1 MSFEYFSKLTKTP
14 TIDTIPGCQS
24 HEEFVR
30 PYRDFLKTS
39 RKTYTLS
46 AVMILLYNLEGQAVI
61 PCIKRSKRPG
71 DKHSGQIGLPGGRKD
86 VSENDLWYTANR
98 ECQEEVGLNHRP
110 LYVTQLTPVQIP
122 VSGYEIHPYIALSQ
136 ETIPWK
142 IDSAEV
148 ESLHFIEVKDLI
160 NASIQQH
167 PVEVQYLSPAIEVP
181 AFIIDDL
188 VIWGATAMIL
198 AEFRDWVV
206 LQEKT
211 IGAA

>member
-1 MSFEYFSKLTKTP
+1 MNFEYFSKLTKTP
-14 TIDTIPGCQS
+14 TIHTTPGCQS

-30 PYRDFLKTS
+30 PYRDVLKTS

-46 AVMILLYNLEGQAVI
+46 AVMILLYNLEDKAVI

-86 VSENDLWYTANR
+86 PIDKDLWHTANR
-98 ECQEEVGLNHRP
+98 ECQEEVGLNHNP
-110 LYVTQLTPVQIP
+110 QYISQLTPVQIP

-136 ETIPWK
+136 QTIPWK
-142 IDSAEV
+142 VDSSEV
-148 ESLHFIEVKDLI
+148 ESLHFIEINDLM
-160 NASIQQH
+160 NATIQQLA
-167 PVEVQYLSPAIEVP
+167 VEVEYLSHAIEVP
-181 AFIIDDL
+181 AFTIDDM

-198 AEFRDWVV
+198 AEFKDWVV
-206 LQEKT
+206 LQKRA

>member
-30 PYRDFLKTS
+30 PYRNLLKTS
-39 RKTYTLS
+39 RNTYISS
-46 AVMILLYNLEGQAVI
+46 AVMILLYNLEGKAMI

-86 VSENDLWYTANR
+86 VSDKDLWHTALR
-98 ECQEEVGLNHRP
+98 ECQEEVGLNHSP
-110 LYVTQLTPVQIP
+110 QYITKLSPVEIP

-136 ETIPWK
+136 EMIPWK
-142 IDSAEV
+142 IDSTEV
-148 ESLHFIEVKDLI
+148 ESLHFIEVKDLLR
-160 NASIQQH
+160 APIQEH
-167 PVEVQYLSPAIEVP
+167 PVEVEYLSHRINVP
-181 AFIIDDL
+181 AFLIDDM

-198 AEFRDWVV
+198 AEFRDWIV

-211 IGAA
+211 MGSV

>member
-30 PYRDFLKTS
+30 PYLNLLKTS
-39 RKTYTLS
+39 RKTYISS
-46 AVMILLYNLEGQAVI
+46 AVMILLCNLEGKAVI

-86 VSENDLWYTANR
+86 ASDKDLWHTAIR
-98 ECQEEVGLNHRP
+98 ECQEEVGLNHNP
-110 LYVTQLTPVQIP
+110 QYITQLTPVQVP

-142 IDSAEV
+142 IDSTEV
-148 ESLHFIEVKDLI
+148 ESLHFIDVKDLLD
-160 NASIQQH
+160 ASIQQH
-167 PVEVQYLSPAIEVP
+167 SVEVQYVSHAIEVP
-181 AFIIDDL
+181 AFSIDDM

-198 AEFRDWVV
+198 AEFRDWIVI
-206 LQEKT
+206 QEKT